1 MNDKIK
7 ENAIR
12 RKDEIINVY
21 NELHKI
27 PELSTQEYKTS
38 KFIKKYLEEY
48 GFEVISGIA
57 NTGLVTYIK
66 SNEPGPTLAI
76 RVDIDALEH
85 LIDGKIKMIHSCG
98 HDAHATMGIFS
109 GIVVKELEL
118 VKRGTLKLIFQPS
131 EEREETSGAR
141 DMVSAGVVDDVDML
155 IGIHLRPGNEV
166 KLGQAISGL
175 RHSALNTILV
185 KVIGEK
191 THAGR
196 PHLGKNPIDAIAAI
210 INAVNAIW
218 IDPSIP
224 SSIKLTSVHADGAN
238 NSSIP
243 GKGEIGMDLRANT
256 NEAMNDLINKARNAI
271 KYGAATIGC
280 DTDIEI
286 IPGLPA
292 GEIDDYM
299 IRVAD
304 ESIVE
309 VLGNEGSLGIK
320 NTTGGDDF
328 TIYTNLK
335 PELKNTF
342 IGLGCNLYPGLHDPD
357 MAFAKEAL
365 VDGVSILAHM
375 VDKILC

>member
-1 MNDKIK
+1 MTNIIK
-7 ENAIR
+7 ESVFN
-12 RKDEIINVY
+12 RKNEIITVY

-38 KFIKKYLEEY
+38 RFIKDYLEKY
-48 GFEVISGIA
+48 GFDVISGIA
-57 NTGLVTYIK
+57 NTGVVAYIK
-66 SNEPGPTLAI
+66 GDEAGPTLAI

-85 LIDGKIKMIHSCG
+85 LMDGEIKMIHSCG

-109 GIVVKELEL
+109 GIVAKELGL
-118 VKRGTLKLIFQPS
+118 VKRGALKLIFQPS

-141 DMVSAGVVDDVDML
+141 DMINEGVIDDVDML
-155 IGIHLRPGNEV
+155 IGIHLRPENEL

-175 RHSALNTILV
+175 RHSALNTILAEI
-185 KVIGEK
+185 IGQG

-224 SSIKLTSVHADGAN
+224 SSIKFTSVHSDGAN

-243 GKGEIGMDLRANT
+243 DKGKIGMDLRANT
-256 NEAMNDLINKARNAI
+256 NETMKELIAKAENAI
-271 KYGAATIGC
+271 KYGAATIDC
-280 DTDIEI
+280 EANIEI

-292 GEIDDYM
+292 GVIDNYM
-299 IRVAD
+299 AGIASQ
-304 ESIVE
+304 SICE
-309 VLGNEGSLGIK
+309 VLGNEGLLGVK

-328 TIYTNLK
+328 NLYAFLK
-335 PELKNTF
+335 PELKTTF
-342 IGLGCNLYPGLHDPD
+342 IGLGCNLKPGLHDPNMHFD
-357 MAFAKEAL
+357 KDAL
-365 VDGVSILAHM
+365 LDGVSILANI
-375 VDKILC
+375 VSKILC